1 MSHLDSEISEESRL
15 SAIRPPSRPKHRRPS
30 GLAACC
36 AILIPT
42 TLASWTGVAFSAA
55 DQAQEHADRGLE
67 LARSGDL
74 KGAETELRL
83 AVHLS
88 PNQPDYLAGLGGV
101 LGMQQRREEADQ
113 YFEKALK
120 IDPGNL
126 TVRRNLASDQ
136 WQLGRLQEAATN
148 LDRILKAKPHDPPT
162 VLLLGMVAENSRN
175 YAKAADLLGSVPE
188 LVKQRPESIAA
199 LGRSYYQ
206 TGQKQKARETLD
218 HLLHRTVEPKGV
230 YLGGEIASES
240 GDSDTA
246 LRLFAS
252 IRSSY
257 PDQRRLGYEIA
268 LAQYRAAHFPEAE
281 SILVDLINSG
291 QANSEVYNLLARSY
305 YKQDKFQE
313 TVRAMDQAIDL
324 EPAKESN
331 YLDLGQMLID
341 RQLLASAHEVTQKA
355 LERIPNS
362 FRCYML
368 KGQIEA
374 KRGAFT
380 DAAVT
385 YRRAR
390 VLNPDSPEANYNLAR
405 MQWLAGMNDEAVA
418 TFEQGIKHF
427 PQDAPT
433 YVEYAT
439 MLLKL
444 AESGDPSA
452 EARAVSLL
460 KQACALDNAAAEPR
474 YQIGNLWL
482 RKGRTTEALPEL
494 LTAARLNP
502 AEAKT
507 HFALSRAYRRLGQR
521 EEEARELAVYEKL
534 NAQGKK
540 PD

>member
-1 MSHLDSEISEESRL
+1 MSHLEAEMPAAPKLARL
-15 SAIRPPSRPKHRRPS
+15 RIR
-30 GLAACC
+30 LAGCVY
-36 AILIPT
+36 IVFQV
-42 TLASWTGVAFSAA
+42 TLASWTGIAFSAPGGVA
-55 DQAQEHADRGLE
+55 DTAQEHADRGLE

-74 KGAETELRL
+74 KGAEAELRQ
-83 AVHLS
+83 AIYLS
-88 PNQPDYLAGLGGV
+88 PNETDYLAGLGGV
-101 LGMQQRREEADQ
+101 LGMQHRREEADQ

-126 TVRRNLASDQ
+126 TVRRNLAADQ
-136 WQLGRLQEAATN
+136 WQTGRLQEATAN
-148 LDRILKAKPHDPPT
+148 LERVLKAQPHDPPT
-162 VLLLGMVAENSRN
+162 VLLLGMVAENSKRF
-175 YAKAADLLGSVPE
+175 AKAAELLESVPE
-188 LVKQRPESIAA
+188 LVNQRPESIAA
-199 LGRSYYQ
+199 LGRAYYQ
-206 TGQKQKARETLD
+206 TGQKQKAKETLE
-218 HLLHRTVEPKGV
+218 HLLHQPAEPEGI
-230 YLGGEIASES
+230 YLGGEIASEA
-240 GDSDTA
+240 GDSATA
-246 LRLFAS
+246 VGLFES

-257 PDQRRLGYEIA
+257 PDRLRLHYKMA
-268 LAQYRAAHFPEAE
+268 LAQYRGAHFPEAE
-281 SILVDLINSG
+281 SMLLDLINTG
-291 QANSEVYNLLARSY
+291 RPDGEVYNLLARCY
-305 YKQDKFQE
+305 YKQNKFQE

-331 YLDLGQMLID
+331 YLDLGQMLLD
-341 RQLLASAHEVTQKA
+341 HQLLAPAHEVAEKA

-362 FRCYML
+362 FGCYLL

-374 KRGAFT
+374 KQGAFT
-380 DAAVT
+380 DAVVT

-390 VLNPDSPEANYNLAR
+390 ELNPDSAVANYNLAR

-439 MLLKL
+439 ILLKR
-444 AESGDPSA
+444 AENGDAPS

-460 KQACALDNAAAEPR
+460 KHACALDKSLAEPR

-482 RKGRTTEALPEL
+482 RKGRATQALLEL
-494 LTAARLNP
+494 LTASRLSP

-507 HFALSRAYRRLGQR
+507 HFALSRAYRRLGR
-521 EEEARELAVYEKL
+521 SEEAARELAIYDKL